1 MKRRIFFFLLMTLCN
16 TMLWAQTIHSGEII
30 LKWNETP
37 VQIETTGGLTQQY
50 LTFEGAT
57 IIGENMRLLP
67 QFFYK
72 KEVPNNDE
80 YIVKIVR
87 QQISTTANVYPKT
100 AVGDDFKTEVKI
112 SEERGKYF
120 LLVTIIPLRLNLS
133 GQLEKLTHFDL
144 EFEIAATHPASNQ
157 NQALRKS
164 ATHSILATGRWFQI
178 STNADGIYRIDAN
191 LIQQMGLDISSFDPQ
206 NIRLYSMGNGNVPEL
221 NSTPRPDDLAEM
233 AIEVV
238 GENDHHFDVGD
249 YVLFFGQ
256 KPDKLFYDGNNNFH
270 HEKNLYSNQTYYFLT
285 VDLGAGKRIST
296 QASGGSPNTT
306 VTSFD
311 DYQYVDNDGINLAHT
326 GRQWLDA
333 NDFESNP
340 SHVYNFNFP
349 NLITTEPLVL
359 KTFAAAQTIA
369 NTVYVDVLVNG
380 NTITSLL
387 LGSYVPQYDLPIASY
402 AQATKSI
409 NVSSGNVA
417 VQMNLRNPNTGIAAN
432 AWMDYLVLQAR
443 RNLILTGSQMQFADS
458 RSVGSAY
465 VANFVVSNYSNQ
477 TIWDITHPLQPL
489 VQQGI
494 VNGSQFSF
502 SIPTDSLHS
511 FIAFNGAY
519 LSPNYIGAVANQ
531 DIHGQIANSP
541 EVIIVS
547 HPDFLS
553 AANSLASF
561 HQNTLH
567 QTTLM
572 LPTTHVYQE
581 FGGGKPDAGAI
592 RDMVRA
598 FYKAAGT
605 DTSKMPK
612 YLILIGDGS
621 YDNRNITTGNTA
633 FIPTYESG
641 SSIDQASSFTSDDFY
656 GLLSDNEGSTIESG
670 NQLLDIAVGR
680 LTVKTATEANAVVNK
695 IINYKS
701 NNTFGNWRNMI
712 TFVADDGDQNTHIND
727 ADSYTT
733 IIASNHPEINIDKIY
748 FDAYKEQQSSA
759 GARYPDA
766 HDAIIRRIESGT
778 LAMNYT
784 GHGSVIGWSHKR
796 VFETPDIVDLTNF
809 NKLPLFITATC
820 EFSMYDQPD
829 KVTAGEHLLLNEN
842 GGAIALM
849 TTARLVYTGGNK
861 AMNQNIYSYFFN
873 KDANDKHLTIGEIF
887 RLAKNA
893 TPQDDNNRKF
903 TLLGDPAIALD
914 FPEIKVRN
922 LKINNHAINNDTLK
936 AYGKY
941 TINGQ
946 VTDKMGNLLSNFNGV
961 VYPTIFDKAEAVT
974 TLGNDPS
981 SLTRNFILQKN
992 AIYKGKATVKNGLF
1006 QYTFIVPKDI
1016 SYSVGKGKF
1025 SYYANDNTID
1035 ASGYDG
1041 LVNVGAIADSSI
1053 KDKVGPNIKIYMND
1067 LKFANGGNTDP
1078 NPTMIVKLQDQS
1090 GINTAGNGIG
1100 HDITLTLD
1108 NDNKDKQTMN
1118 DYYESDLD
1126 NYQKGT
1132 INFPLKNLTAGAHTL
1147 KVKAWDVF
1155 NNSSESEIQ
1164 FTVTSQKQLALAHV
1178 LNYPNPFTTHTTFFF
1193 EHNMPDQLLDVHI
1206 TVFTITGKSVKTI
1219 RQQVVTDGYISRDDI
1234 SWDGTDDFGDKLARG
1249 VYIYKITIKNNTGLS
1264 QSKIEKLVIL

>member
-1 MKRRIFFFLLMTLCN
+1 M
-16 TMLWAQTIHSGEII
+16 
-30 LKWNETP
+30 
-37 VQIETTGGLTQQY
+37 
-50 LTFEGAT
+50 
-57 IIGENMRLLP
+57 
-67 QFFYK
+67 
-72 KEVPNNDE
+72 
-80 YIVKIVR
+80 
-87 QQISTTANVYPKT
+87 
-100 AVGDDFKTEVKI
+100 
-112 SEERGKYF
+112 
-120 LLVTIIPLRLNLS
+120 
-133 GQLEKLTHFDL
+133 
-144 EFEIAATHPASNQ
+144 
-157 NQALRKS
+157 
-164 ATHSILATGRWFQI
+164 
-178 STNADGIYRIDAN
+178 
-191 LIQQMGLDISSFDPQ
+191 
-206 NIRLYSMGNGNVPEL
+206 
-221 NSTPRPDDLAEM
+221 
-233 AIEVV
+233 
-238 GENDHHFDVGD
+238 
-249 YVLFFGQ
+249 
-256 KPDKLFYDGNNNFH
+256 
-270 HEKNLYSNQTYYFLT
+270 
-285 VDLGAGKRIST
+285 
-296 QASGGSPNTT
+296 
-306 VTSFD
+306 
-311 DYQYVDNDGINLAHT
+311 
-326 GRQWLDA
+326 
-333 NDFESNP
+333 
-340 SHVYNFNFP
+340 
-349 NLITTEPLVL
+349 
-359 KTFAAAQTIA
+359 
-369 NTVYVDVLVNG
+369 
-380 NTITSLL
+380 
-387 LGSYVPQYDLPIASY
+387 
-402 AQATKSI
+402 
-409 NVSSGNVA
+409 
-417 VQMNLRNPNTGIAAN
+417 
-432 AWMDYLVLQAR
+432 
-443 RNLILTGSQMQFADS
+443 
-458 RSVGSAY
+458 
-465 VANFVVSNYSNQ
+465 
-477 TIWDITHPLQPL
+477 
-489 VQQGI
+489 
-494 VNGSQFSF
+494 
-502 SIPTDSLHS
+502 
-511 FIAFNGAY
+511 
-519 LSPNYIGAVANQ
+519 
-531 DIHGQIANSP
+531 
-541 EVIIVS
+541 
-547 HPDFLS
+547 
-553 AANSLASF
+553 
-561 HQNTLH
+561 
-567 QTTLM
+567 
-572 LPTTHVYQE
+572 
-581 FGGGKPDAGAI
+581 
-592 RDMVRA
+592 
-598 FYKAAGT
+598 
-605 DTSKMPK
+605 
-612 YLILIGDGS
+612 
-621 YDNRNITTGNTA
+621 
-633 FIPTYESG
+633 
-641 SSIDQASSFTSDDFY
+641 
-656 GLLSDNEGSTIESG
+656 
-670 NQLLDIAVGR
+670 
-680 LTVKTATEANAVVNK
+680 
-695 IINYKS
+695 
-701 NNTFGNWRNMI
+701 
-712 TFVADDGDQNTHIND
+712 
-727 ADSYTT
+727 
-733 IIASNHPEINIDKIY
+733 
-748 FDAYKEQQSSA
+748 
-759 GARYPDA
+759 
-766 HDAIIRRIESGT
+766 
-778 LAMNYT
+778 
-784 GHGSVIGWSHKR
+784 IGWSHKR